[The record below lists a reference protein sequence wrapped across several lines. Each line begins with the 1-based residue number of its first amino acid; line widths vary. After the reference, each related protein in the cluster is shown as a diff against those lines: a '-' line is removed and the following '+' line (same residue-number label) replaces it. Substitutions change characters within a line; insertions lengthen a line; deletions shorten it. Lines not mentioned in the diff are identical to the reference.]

1 MKHWMWK
8 SGLMISLVSG
18 GLTAVAADEQRPSA
32 DFLAYLADMEKID
45 GQWVDPMTLEE
56 MTLPEREQ
64 TDDLEP
70 PASENPE
77 GPPPE
82 NLNPKSEKGGFE
94 Q

>member
-18 GLTAVAADEQRPSA
+18 GLTAVAADGQRPSA

-64 TDDLEP
+64 TDDSEP

-77 GPPPE
+77 GPIPK
-82 NLNPKSEKGGFE
+82 NLNPKPERGGFE